1 MACFLVPA
9 TTAVVTTSVRKRIAA
24 KYHLE
29 WLNAMLWGGV
39 IMLVVEHIA
48 HREIVLYPPFLTA
61 TQNPNDIPVML
72 KEMATIGLP
81 MTLAIVLV
89 WLVMVLIANRITRVA
104 KPKIEIKTI

>member
-9 TTAVVTTSVRKRIAA
+9 TTAAVTTSFRKKISA
-24 KYHLE
+24 KYHLD

-39 IMLVVEHIA
+39 IMLLVEHIA
-48 HREIVLYPPFLTA
+48 HREIVFYPPFLTA
-61 TQNPNDIPVML
+61 MQNPNDIPTML

-89 WLVMVLIANRITRVA
+89 WMIMVVIAN
-104 KPKIEIKTI
+104 KIVRMRKTKTQAI